1 MNLLNPSNTVYLYH
15 SAARVAGLFFSA
27 RALLCQFLLVCC
39 LGIAVTAVPAQAQTA
54 QEMPASTVNINT
66 ADAQTLAARL
76 KGVGLSRA
84 EDIIE
89 YREAYGPFAT
99 VDELT
104 AVKGIGKST
113 LEKNRQ
119 VITLE

>member
-1 MNLLNPSNTVYLYH
+1 MNLLNSIQLYH
-15 SAARVAGLFFSA
+15 SVAVMAGLFHSSRTLVFQ
-27 RALLCQFLLVCC
+27 LLLLCC
-39 LGIAVTAVPAQAQTA
+39 LGASFVGVPAYAQAV

-66 ADAQTLAARL
+66 ADAQALASGL

-99 VDELT
+99 VEELT
-104 AVKGIGKST
+104 SVKGIGKST
-113 LEKNRQ
+113 LEKNRH

>member
-1 MNLLNPSNTVYLYH
+1 MNLFHLIAPNH
-15 SAARVAGLFFSA
+15 SVLRRTGFFYST
-27 RALLCQFLLVCC
+27 RMLALQFLLISC
-39 LGIAVTAVPAQAQTA
+39 LGTVFTGLPAHAQVA

-66 ADAQTLAARL
+66 ADAQALASGL
-76 KGVGLSRA
+76 NGVGLSRA
-84 EDIIE
+84 EDIIR

-99 VDELT
+99 VEELT
-104 AVKGIGKST
+104 SVKGIGKST

>member
-1 MNLLNPSNTVYLYH
+1 MNLFNSIHLYH
-15 SAARVAGLFFSA
+15 SVAGMAGLFHSTRTLVFQ
-27 RALLCQFLLVCC
+27 LLLVCC
-39 LGIAVTAVPAQAQTA
+39 LGTVFMGVPAHAQAVQD
-54 QEMPASTVNINT
+54 MPASTVNINT
-66 ADAQTLAARL
+66 ADAQTLASGL

-99 VDELT
+99 VEELT
-104 AVKGIGKST
+104 SVKGIGKST

>member
-1 MNLLNPSNTVYLYH
+1 MNLLNSMSLSQSV
-15 SAARVAGLFFSA
+15 AAMTGFFLSSRTLFL
-27 RALLCQFLLVCC
+27 RMLMVCC
-39 LGIAVTAVPAQAQTA
+39 LAATFMGLPAHAQTA
-54 QEMPASTVNINT
+54 QEMPASSVNINT

-76 KGVGLSRA
+76 NGVGLSRA

-99 VDELT
+99 VEELT
-104 AVKGIGKST
+104 SVKGIGKAT